1 MIVYSIIWLQKNI
14 MFPLFDENT
23 APEKAKPILGKTKEE
38 FKMIPNLERT
48 MALAPALLESYVT
61 CWDLF
66 NNTSL
71 SAIERQIVYQTA
83 NFENECDY
91 CVPWH
96 TLLSK
101 QAKMTPEDIEAL
113 RNGAKLSNSRHEAL
127 RIFTQSLIRTHGK
140 IVRSELDNFL
150 QAGYTPEQAL
160 EVVLGVAIKTMSN
173 YTNAIAGTPLDDT
186 VKSYQWSK
194 PIVKL
199 REE

>member
-1 MIVYSIIWLQKNI
+1 MIIFVDTFLKNMI
-14 MFPLFDENT
+14 FPLFDDKT
-23 APEKAKPILGKTKEE
+23 APEKARPILNKTKEE

-71 SAIERQIVYQTA
+71 SPIERQIVYQTA

-101 QAKMTPEDIEAL
+101 QAKMPPEDIEAL
-113 RNGAKLSNSRHEAL
+113 RNGAKLSNNRYEAL
-127 RIFTQSLIRTHGK
+127 RIFTRSLIRTRGK
-140 IVRSELDNFL
+140 IVRSELNAFVES
-150 QAGYTPEQAL
+150 GYTTEQAL
-160 EVVLGVAIKTMSN
+160 EVVLGIAIKTMSN
-173 YTNAIAGTPLDDT
+173 YTNSIAGTPLDDT

-194 PIVKL
+194 PTIKL
-199 REE
+199 REV